1 MRAKLVLAGFMAVAT
16 AATGLFIH
24 VRLSQKPQAPVMAE
38 AIAVEAAEAAPA
50 VAEAPA
56 PQSGETQAAAQPD
69 ETGLVIPIKPTVVRT
84 VAIPSPT
91 QGDVDGDGLGHDDPR
106 WGRAAKDEKGA
117 RQAPAAKSAA
127 LAFADPAPTE
137 DGAEA
142 SDENQTAAI
151 PPVAIVP
158 PAKPGAKA
166 KPAPEPE
173 AEANDLPGVSGKSA
187 GKSVQIG
194 RAVNMRS
201 SPRSGSKVI
210 RVLPKGANVG
220 LVGCNGWCE
229 VTYEG
234 SRGFI
239 YRSFLSGGGGNV
251 RKTRNTTNNNSN
263 KTAQETSKEPNT
275 LMDLLAR

>member
-1 MRAKLVLAGFMAVAT
+1 MRAKLVLAAFMAVAT

-38 AIAVEAAEAAPA
+38 AMTAEAAPA
-50 VAEAPA
+50 VPEA
-56 PQSGETQAAAQPD
+56 GEAQAATQSD

-84 VAIPSPT
+84 VAIPSPA
-91 QGDVDGDGLGHDDPR
+91 QNDVDGDGLGHDDPR
-106 WGRAAKDEKGA
+106 WGRAANGDKSA
-117 RQAPAAKSAA
+117 RSAPPAKQAA
-127 LAFADPAPTE
+127 LAFADQANPAPVE

-142 SDENQTAAI
+142 SDSGQTAAI

-158 PAKPGAKA
+158 AARPEPKA
-166 KPAPEPE
+166 KPAPD
-173 AEANDLPGVSGKSA
+173 ADADALPGVSGKSA
-187 GKSVQIG
+187 GKSVQIA
-194 RAVNMRS
+194 RAVNLRAN
-201 SPRSGSKVI
+201 PRSGSKVI

-234 SRGFI
+234 SRGYI
-239 YRSFLSGGGGNV
+239 YRSFLSGGGNV
-251 RKTRNTTNNNSN
+251 RKTRNTTTNNN